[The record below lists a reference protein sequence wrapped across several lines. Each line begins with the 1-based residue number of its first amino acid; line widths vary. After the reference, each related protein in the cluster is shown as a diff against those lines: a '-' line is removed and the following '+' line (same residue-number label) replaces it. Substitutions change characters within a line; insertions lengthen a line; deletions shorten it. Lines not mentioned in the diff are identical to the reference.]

1 MDEDTLYEMR
11 RTVQLDVEEAYFLS
25 RYSIPDGFRAWT
37 NYKQG
42 DKYVIELSNNDK
54 KCKMKLEI
62 DREFYDFIDDFVTT
76 CDIETLNVDDIIEY
90 VDENYVEGG
99 EK

>member
-1 MDEDTLYEMR
+1 MDADELYEMR

-42 DKYVIELSNNDK
+42 DKYCIELSNNDK
-54 KCKMKLEI
+54 KCNMKLEI
-62 DREFYDFIDDFVTT
+62 DREFYDFIDDFVTS

-90 VDENYVEGG
+90 VDENYIEGG

>member
-25 RYSIPDGFRAWT
+25 RYSIPDGFRVWT

-42 DKYVIELSNNDK
+42 DKYCIELSNNDK
-54 KCKMKLEI
+54 KCNMKLEI

-76 CDIETLNVDDIIEY
+76 CDIETLNVDDIIDY

-99 EK
+99 KK